1 MAKKK
6 IKEEEVKEEIEAVEV
21 APTEKSEYAL
31 PVLGDV
37 VHYYKQVQTQTGK
50 KIEKF
55 AAIVIGFP
63 GPGTNFQKKDMA
75 VDLKVLTSNNGGS
88 DEVKHGVMHSEAQIA
103 GRWCF
108 KS

>member
-6 IKEEEVKEEIEAVEV
+6 IKEEEVKEEAVEA
-21 APTEKSEYAL
+21 APTEKSEHAL
-31 PVLGDV
+31 PLLGDV
-37 VHYYKQVQTQTGK
+37 VHYYKHVQTQSGK

-63 GPGTNFQKKDMA
+63 KPGSNFQKKDMA
-75 VDLKVLTSNNGGS
+75 IDLKVLTSNNGGS
-88 DEVKHGVMHSEAQIA
+88 DEVKQGVMYSEAQIA
-103 GRWCF
+103 GRWCL